1 MGYSIGDKVII
12 NDYCLYWSSYKN
24 TVGKIGVIQGRKSSA
39 GNYPV
44 LIDGMY
50 NTKVSSYSGCFW
62 INENYISLVN
72 KEEEKQMTVVK
83 GNYKVAMVKFLQGTN
98 TTMDY
103 AFALF
108 DDSIKKDDYVLV
120 DTSKGF
126 SVAKVSEVKSQVD
139 YDGVTVTKEVVCKV
153 DFADFEK
160 RKENRK
166 KKDALK
172 KRMDAMIKDNQE
184 VVLYEML
191 AKTNPDMAEMLKE
204 YKELSNA

>member
-1 MGYSIGDKVII
+1 MKKFKSGDRIIVIAEHIQSYEQIGTINYYS
-12 NDYCLYWSSYKN
+12 SS
-24 TVGKIGVIQGRKSSA
+24 TSCKIRFDNWNGLGRK
-39 GNYPV
+39 
-44 LIDGMY
+44 
-50 NTKVSSYSGCFW
+50 
-62 INENYISLVN
+62 ELVI
-72 KEEEKQMTVVK
+72 KEIYLERYEDNMAAVK
-83 GNYKVAMVKFLQGTN
+83 GNYKVAMVKFLEGVN
-98 TTMDY
+98 TTKDY

-108 DDSIKKDDYVLV
+108 DDTIKKDDCVLV
-120 DTSKGF
+120 DTTRGF
-126 SVAKVSEVKSQVD
+126 SVGKVSEVKSQVD

-172 KRMDAMIKDNQE
+172 KRMDSMIKDNQE

-204 YKELSNA
+204 YKELSNV

>member
-1 MGYSIGDKVII
+1 MKKFKSGDRIIVTAEHIQSYEQIGTILNYYSPTS
-12 NDYCLYWSSYKN
+12 C
-24 TVGKIGVIQGRKSSA
+24 KICFDNWNGLGRKELA
-39 GNYPV
+39 
-44 LIDGMY
+44 I
-50 NTKVSSYSGCFW
+50 
-62 INENYISLVN
+62 
-72 KEEEKQMTVVK
+72 KEIYLERYEDNMAAVK
-83 GNYKVAMVKFLQGTN
+83 GNYKVAMVKFLEGVN
-98 TTMDY
+98 TTKDY

-108 DDSIKKDDYVLV
+108 DDTIKKDDYVLV
-120 DTSKGF
+120 DTTRGF
-126 SVAKVSEVKSQVD
+126 SVGKVSEVKSQVD

-153 DFADFEK
+153 DFSDFEK

-204 YKELSNA
+204 YKELSNV